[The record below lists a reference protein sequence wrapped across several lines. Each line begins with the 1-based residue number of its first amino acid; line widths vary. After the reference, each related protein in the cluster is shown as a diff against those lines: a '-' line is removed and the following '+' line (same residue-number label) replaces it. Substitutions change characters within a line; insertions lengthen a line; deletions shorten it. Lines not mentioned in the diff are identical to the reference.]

1 MGNMKRRFIL
11 LGLITVAFIAVP
23 AIASVTVEQSTDA
36 EYIINQGYSQLTAE
50 DIFMAKNRAVGAPIE
65 PLYNKNQNI
74 LVKSWKAFWA
84 YVDPSRDEFDR
95 LHHNIKPTPSAS
107 DL

>member
-1 MGNMKRRFIL
+1 MKSRFIL
-11 LGLITVAFIAVP
+11 LGLITTALTVIP
-23 AIASVTVEQSTDA
+23 SMASITVEQSTDP
-36 EYIINQGYSQLTAE
+36 EFVINQGFSQLTAE
-50 DIFMAKNRAVGAPIE
+50 DIFMVKNRAVGAPIE

-74 LVKSWKAFWA
+74 LVKSWKAFWG

>member
-1 MGNMKRRFIL
+1 MKRRFIL
-11 LGLITVAFIAVP
+11 LGLITTALTVIP
-23 AIASVTVEQSTDA
+23 SMASITVEQSTDP
-36 EYIINQGYSQLTAE
+36 EFVINQGFSQLTAE
-50 DIFMAKNRAVGAPIE
+50 DIFMVKNRAVGAPIE

-74 LVKSWKAFWA
+74 LVKSWKAFWG